1 MVKLLT
7 GNALLGGEVIWW
19 DGKGWTTDI
28 AAAAP
33 LDAAAGEALRARE
46 AAAERV
52 NDLQLVDAEEV
63 GGRLRPVKIRE
74 RIRGF
79 GPTIRPDLVPA
90 GRDYA

>member
-7 GNALLGGEVIWW
+7 GNALLGGEVLWW
-19 DGKGWTTDI
+19 DGAGWATDI
-28 AAAAP
+28 ATAAP
-33 LDAAAGEALRARE
+33 LAAEDGEAIRARE

-63 GGRLRPVKIRE
+63 DGRLRPVKIRE
-74 RIRGF
+74 RIRGY

-90 GRDYA
+90 GRDFD